1 VLLFAAD
8 AQVGNWLSW
17 QDRVW
22 TVNGKTVTGPDL
34 LGRAIL
40 YKVGHH
46 GSHNATLREKGL
58 EQMKNLRIAMLPVD
72 HAMAVKKRWGKMP
85 LEELTKALADKAK
98 DGVLRVDAP
107 KPPSMQNVVEDKL
120 FFEVTF

>member
-1 VLLFAAD
+1 
-8 AQVGNWLSW
+8 
-17 QDRVW
+17 
-22 TVNGKTVTGPDL
+22 
-34 LGRAIL
+34 
-40 YKVGHH
+40 
-46 GSHNATLREKGL
+46 LREKGL

-107 KPPSMQNVVEDKL
+107 KPTSLQNVVEDKL